1 MSDHGWDAR
10 RFSMVLA
17 GAFMKPFRSHTLLV
31 GALGLAFLGLASL
44 PAEAVP
50 MKEDP
55 KGFEGIP
62 WGATFSETPDFTLV
76 ENGRRVKGYE
86 LKQGPTSFGPA
97 KIDSMRFVTIDGQ
110 FGRVT
115 IRYHGLDTH
124 RQIVDF
130 LESRHGALDRTP
142 GQIAAKGVKQ
152 GNWRGEDTEISF
164 TFDSRT
170 DRGIIFVESR
180 SLATTFADGM
190 AAEPDHLGATY

>member
-1 MSDHGWDAR
+1 MRKH
-10 RFSMVLA
+10 
-17 GAFMKPFRSHTLLV
+17 RSRILRSTTIGFGLLCLIPLS
-31 GALGLAFLGLASL
+31 AH
-44 PAEAVP
+44 AVP
-50 MKEDP
+50 MKDDP

-62 WGATFSETPDFTLV
+62 WGAAFEETADFTLV
-76 ENGRRVKGYE
+76 ENGRRIKGYE
-86 LKQGPTSFGPA
+86 LKQGPSSFGPA
-97 KIDSMRFVTIDGQ
+97 KIDAIRFVTIDGQ

-115 IRYHGLDTH
+115 IRYHGLEAH

-130 LESRHGALDRTP
+130 LESKHGALDRTP
-142 GQIAAKGVKQ
+142 GQIAGKSVKQ
-152 GNWRGEDTEISF
+152 GNWRGEDTQISF

>member
-1 MSDHGWDAR
+1 MK
-10 RFSMVLA
+10 RFR
-17 GAFMKPFRSHTLLV
+17 PQTLLV
-31 GALGLAFLGLASL
+31 GALGIALLNLSTL

-62 WGATFSETPDFTLV
+62 WGATFSETADFTLV

-124 RQIVDF
+124 RQIVEF

-142 GQIAAKGVKQ
+142 GQIAGKAVKQ
-152 GNWRGEDTEISF
+152 GNWRGEDTEINL

>member
-1 MSDHGWDAR
+1 MKHYNEELVAR
-10 RFSMVLA
+10 PVPASASMRKFHSHNLLMATLGFTLFSLLPV
-17 GAFMKPFRSHTLLV
+17 PSH
-31 GALGLAFLGLASL
+31 
-44 PAEAVP
+44 AVP
-50 MKEDP
+50 MKDDP

-62 WGATFSETPDFTLV
+62 WGAAFSETADFALV
-76 ENGRRVKGYE
+76 EKGRRVQGYE
-86 LKQGPTSFGPA
+86 LKQGPPSFGPA

-124 RQIVDF
+124 RQIVEF
-130 LESRHGALDRTP
+130 LESKHGALDRTP
-142 GQIAAKGVKQ
+142 GQIAGKAVKQ
-152 GNWRGEDTEISF
+152 GSWRGEDTEISF

>member
-1 MSDHGWDAR
+1 MVGTR
-10 RFSMVLA
+10 RFSRFLA
-17 GAFMKPFRSHTLLV
+17 SAFMKRFRSHTLLV
-31 GALGLAFLGLASL
+31 GALGLAFLGLVSL
-44 PAEAVP
+44 PAEGVP

-62 WGATFSETPDFTLV
+62 WGATFSETADFTLV

-86 LKQGPTSFGPA
+86 LKQSPTSFGPA

>member
-1 MSDHGWDAR
+1 MSQR
-10 RFSMVLA
+10 SSRNFSIAAVALA
-17 GAFMKPFRSHTLLV
+17 VGCLVPLTLH
-31 GALGLAFLGLASL
+31 
-44 PAEAVP
+44 AVP
-50 MKEDP
+50 MKDDP

-62 WGATFSETPDFTLV
+62 WGATFTETADFSLV
-76 ENGRRVKGYE
+76 ENGRRIKGYE
-86 LKQGPTSFGPA
+86 LKQGPSSFGPA

-115 IRYHGLDTH
+115 IRYHGLDAH
-124 RQIVDF
+124 RQIVEF
-130 LESRHGALDRTP
+130 LESKHGALDRTP
-142 GQIAAKGVKQ
+142 GQIAGKGVKQ
-152 GNWRGEDTEISF
+152 GDWRGEDTQISF